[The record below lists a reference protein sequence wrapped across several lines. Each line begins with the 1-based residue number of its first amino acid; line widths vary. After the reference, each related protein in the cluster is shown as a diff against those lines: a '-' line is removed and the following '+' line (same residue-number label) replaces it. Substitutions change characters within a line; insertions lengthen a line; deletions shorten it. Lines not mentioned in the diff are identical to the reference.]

1 MAENKQEMVE
11 FEFPDE
17 AEAKG
22 KPLDQAQKE
31 IEAEAA
37 PDIEIEDDTPAEDRG
52 RQPLPKE
59 VVQKLEQDELDK
71 YEGETKEKF
80 KQLKKVW
87 HDERRE
93 KERAYREQQEAL
105 AVAKR
110 LMEENKRLK
119 ATLSSGEEEYVSVAK
134 KAAISELEAAKQAYK
149 AAYDAGDA
157 DKLVEAQEM
166 LTTAKINADK
176 FENYQRMYKEPYQN
190 EEFDV
195 QQQQEQQKVVPDP
208 KAKAWQERNSWF
220 GQDEEM
226 TSLALGL
233 HEKLVKQHGMSYATT
248 NEYYDTIDKTM
259 RRRFPE
265 YFDEQEVET
274 KEEEPQ
280 KVSRPKSST
289 VVAPATR
296 STSPK
301 KIRLSTTQVQLAKKL
316 GLTPEQYARELT
328 KLEAQNG

>member
-1 MAENKQEMVE
+1 MAETKQEMMD

-17 AEAKG
+17 VEAKG
-22 KPLDQAQKE
+22 KPLE
-31 IEAEAA
+31 EAA
-37 PDIEIEDDTPAEDRG
+37 KALAKEEEPEIEIEDDTPPEDRD
-52 RQPLPKE
+52 RKPLPKE
-59 VVQKLEQDELDK
+59 VTARLEKDELDQ

-80 KQLKKVW
+80 KQLKRVW
-87 HDERRE
+87 HDERRA
-93 KERAYREQQEAL
+93 KEAAYREQQEAL
-105 AVAKR
+105 AIAKK
-110 LMEENKRLK
+110 LMEENKTLK
-119 ATLSSGEEEYVSVAK
+119 AKVYSGQEVFANAAK
-134 KAAISELEAAKQAYK
+134 EAAEGELALAKRDYREAYES
-149 AAYDAGDA
+149 GDA
-157 DKLVEAQEM
+157 DKIIEAQERM
-166 LTTAKINADK
+166 TTAKLKAEQIK
-176 FENYQRMYKEPYQN
+176 FYKSDNEALQNQEN
-190 EEFDV
+190 DV
-195 QQQQEQQKVVPDP
+195 QLAQEQPRYVPDL

-233 HEKLVKQHGMSYATT
+233 HEKLVKEHGMSYATT

-265 YFDEQEVET
+265 NFEESEVRED
-274 KEEEPQ
+274 EPQ
-280 KVSRPKSST
+280 KTNRPKAST

-301 KIRLSTTQVQLAKKL
+301 KIRLSGTQVQLAKKL

>member
-1 MAENKQEMVE
+1 MAENKQEMVD

-17 AEAKG
+17 VEDKG
-22 KPLDQAQKE
+22 KPLEEAAKQIAK
-31 IEAEAA
+31 EAE
-37 PDIEIEDDTPAEDRG
+37 PEIEIEDDTPPEDRG

-59 VVQKLEQDELDK
+59 VTERLEKDKLDQ

-87 HDERRE
+87 HDERRA
-93 KERAYREQQEAL
+93 KEAAHREQQEAL
-105 AVAKR
+105 AIAKK
-110 LMEENKRLK
+110 LMEENKLLK
-119 ATLSSGEEEYVSVAK
+119 AKVNSGQEVFVTAAK
-134 KAAISELEAAKQAYK
+134 EAAENELALAKRDYKEAYES
-149 AAYDAGDA
+149 GDA
-157 DKLVEAQEM
+157 DKIIEAQERM
-166 LTTAKINADK
+166 TVAKLKAEQVK
-176 FENYQRMYKEPYQN
+176 FYKSDNEALQNQENE
-190 EEFDV
+190 V
-195 QQQQEQQKVVPDP
+195 QLAQEQPRYTPDP

-233 HEKLVKQHGMSYATT
+233 HEKLVKEHGMSYATT

-265 YFDEQEVET
+265 QFEESEV
-274 KEEEPQ
+274 KEDEPQ
-280 KVSRPKSST
+280 KTNRPKAST

-301 KIRLSTTQVQLAKKL
+301 KIRLSGTQVQLAKKL